1 MIIVVILIVL
11 VSAFSLKAKFDNEA
25 GEYSFWKKLF
35 YVLTLKVFDYYFKGT
50 PTKVIMYFMRL
61 LSSAYMGFSFFEPI
75 VKAGVLYSKNK
86 GFFNLWLEFQYDN
99 TSMYITVLY
108 FVCMTVTVCVYFIF
122 RKNEA
127 SIEQFFNII
136 AKKIDKIIKLLGN
149 MISKQNKTME
159 ILELQQKQNFKH
171 NIIPLQEFSDFAR
184 FNNTHDVFSYVDT
197 EELSRLRSLIV
208 DPANGHIRLVGL
220 SGMGKTFLVQKAFAD
235 AKSENVFYACNAN
248 VDLLR
253 NALSYL
259 LIERINA
266 TIILDNCSDAN
277 FRTLIAEFGT
287 AFRFISIHYDPNDYT
302 NGGYNLLNLKN
313 LETDIIID
321 KIIDQNKTREVSE
334 EYRRIIKKHAGN
346 IPFMALLLIQAFN
359 KTDSLVA
366 VNDNLLFEHL
376 LDIRGQYPEEQKRV
390 MQTLALCLPLDYDN
404 AQSKIANYLINSPKF
419 TPIETMINKTTLFN
433 NVVNELTNRNLIERD
448 SVYINMRPQPLAIWL
463 VGEWI
468 KKQGRGL
475 IDTIKD
481 LAKQED
487 SIKKPILESWS
498 SRLEYMQ
505 GNKDAEDLYAELV
518 NINGGPFANEDVIC
532 SDFGS
537 RLILAMC
544 TVNPVA
550 VVNCLYSVLY
560 VKSIKFLKD
569 KLIGDARRNI
579 VRTLEKLC
587 FCDDCFEQA
596 ACLMARLAVAEN
608 EAWANNAH
616 GQFLQLFHIAL
627 AGTESD
633 LNARI
638 SVIQKLHRDGVE
650 YNNLLLDAIKG
661 AFNSSNLVR
670 MGGAEKFG
678 FIEKSDFHPTWN
690 QISEY
695 WDNLYDFLKDWIE
708 KEPELTKTIAD
719 IICSNTRMLIHSRRP
734 DLLFKFIDLLAPQL
748 NYNWNEMH
756 KALVETKNYD
766 KVTSEI
772 GEKILFWLEK
782 LTPQDTIGR
791 MRNALHDM
799 YTKFDRGVDIIQQE
813 EKVVLPFAE
822 EFISNK
828 AYLSEEVFQL
838 LDQNNGY
845 ISWAFDAIL
854 AKDMPIDDIAAF
866 CDYIKGY
873 IYKQGKKF
881 YSSFLVSI
889 FGKLNEKQ
897 LVWPFA
903 HQLFDEGY
911 IDIAISIFAVTDDN
925 VRSKL
930 SFVMQKVSEGVI
942 EKSYVRKYLS
952 EIRLNKASDILAVAT
967 QLEECGAD
975 MPLLFDHIS
984 HYWYLD
990 ECYTNTELVQLYQKI
1005 ILNYP
1010 LKDNDNFNYEFVHL
1024 VKSLLNKSF
1033 DWKFAKSLNVKL
1045 IKFLSFNKSLFH
1057 VEEIYEILLTDKYRD
1072 YIWADFSEALTDF
1085 DNRILFF
1092 FNVKYTIGSGFEFG
1106 EKILFS
1112 GHIAQM
1118 KQLCSDF
1125 KYGALVCA
1133 ATCPIF
1139 DNADSDTGVIS
1150 SFHSFVIWLIENYG
1164 NQEQVLN
1171 EFHANLNTF
1180 SWTGSSMPLIEDRRR
1195 CFKNLKQ
1202 NKNLPGNV
1210 YSWIDLCLKENLND
1224 YKREE
1229 QHEAYMRLAYGKR

>member
-1 MIIVVILIVL
+1 MKKIIAFLKEHKDFIIFIISNIRGSVRLRALKCYFGFLLLLCTGLGFAFVCNSFGQWTLEVSYATIGKGELIIGILGTIV
-11 VSAFSLKAKFDNEA
+11 
-25 GEYSFWKKLF
+25 F
-35 YVLTLKVFDYYFKGT
+35 Y
-50 PTKVIMYFMRL
+50 IW
-61 LSSAYMGFSFFEPI
+61 
-75 VKAGVLYSKNK
+75 LY
-86 GFFNLWLEFQYDN
+86 YDN
-99 TSMYITVLY
+99 
-108 FVCMTVTVCVYFIF
+108 
-122 RKNEA
+122 K
-127 SIEQFFNII
+127 
-136 AKKIDKIIKLLGN
+136 
-149 MISKQNKTME
+149 SK
-159 ILELQQKQNFKH
+159 
-171 NIIPLQEFSDFAR
+171 
-184 FNNTHDVFSYVDT
+184 FNNTVSGKLDNIGEGIDQILRSQEAAAILPFYTFAQFEKQYNEHNVLGFVDT
-197 EELSRLRSLIV
+197 DELCIKRNIITEQKFVRIL
-208 DPANGHIRLVGL
+208 AL
-220 SGMGKTFLVQKAFAD
+220 SGTGKTFLILKAFREQGNID
-235 AKSENVFYACNAN
+235 NVFYCETVNDSRFKDAITYIAENKP
-248 VDLLR
+248 
-253 NALSYL
+253 
-259 LIERINA
+259 EA
-266 TIILDNCSDAN
+266 TIILDNCPSKISNMVIEA
-277 FRTLIAEFGT
+277 FGNKL
-287 AFRFISIHYDPNDYT
+287 RIISAYFDPNDKDNYS
-302 NGGYNLLNLKN
+302 NVVDFSDCN
-313 LETDIIID
+313 IPSIID
-321 KIIDQNKTREVSE
+321 CIISNNATRQMPISQKEF
-334 EYRRIIKKHAGN
+334 IKYHSGN
-346 IPFMALLLIQAFN
+346 IPLMALLLTQAFN
-359 KTDSLVA
+359 KNGAYYDIH
-366 VNDNLLFEHL
+366 DNRLMENL
-376 LDIRGQYPEEQKRV
+376 LDIDGVDKEYQRIAMR
-390 MQTLALCLPLDYDN
+390 TIALFQPLEFNDGESLSAKYIIESDY
-404 AQSKIANYLINSPKF
+404 F
-419 TPIETMINKTTLFN
+419 TPIVSQINRKLLFQK
-433 NVVNELTNRNLIERD
+433 VVEKLYKRSLIEKD
-448 SVYINMRPQPLAIWL
+448 SIFINMRPQPLACWL
-463 VGEWI
+463 VGEWLRE
-468 KKQGRGL
+468 QGPF
-475 IDTIKD
+475 I
-481 LAKQED
+481 
-487 SIKKPILESWS
+487 
-498 SRLEYMQ
+498 SRLISDILQQPKTLHNSIVEAWAKRLEFMQ
-505 GNKDAEDLYAELV
+505 GNHDAEDLYSELLE
-518 NINGGPFANEDVIC
+518 IHGGPFCNEDVIC

-550 VVNCLYSVLY
+550 VVNCLYSILY
-560 VKSIKFLKD
+560 TQSIDFLKD

-587 FCDDCFEQA
+587 FCDDCFEKA

-638 SVIQKLHRDGVE
+638 SVIQKLHSEGVE

-708 KEPELTKTIAD
+708 KEPELTKTIAE

-748 NYNWNEMH
+748 NYHWNEMH

-791 MRNALHDM
+791 MKNALHDM

-813 EKVVLPFAE
+813 KKVVLPFAE

-845 ISWAFDAIL
+845 ISWAFDEIL
-854 AKDMPIDDIAAF
+854 AKNMPEGDIATF

-911 IDIAISIFAVTDDN
+911 IDIAIPIFAVTDDN

-942 EKSYVRKYLS
+942 EKSNVRKYLS
-952 EIRLNKASDILAVAT
+952 AIRLNKASDIFAMAV
-967 QLEECGAD
+967 QLEKCGAD

-984 HYWYLD
+984 YYWYLD
-990 ECYTNTELVQLYQKI
+990 ECYTNTELVHLYQKV

-1010 LKDNDNFNYEFVHL
+1010 LKDNNNFNNEFVYL
-1024 VKSLLNKSF
+1024 VKSLLNKNF
-1033 DWKFAKSLNVKL
+1033 DFGFAKSLNVKL
-1045 IKFLSFNKSLFH
+1045 IKYLSFNESLFH
-1057 VEEIYEILLTDKYRD
+1057 VEEIYEVLLTDKYRD
-1072 YIWADFSEALTDF
+1072 YIWADFSKALTDF
-1085 DNRILFF
+1085 DNRIGFF
-1092 FNVKYTIGSGFEFG
+1092 INVKYTIGSGFEFG

-1112 GHIAQM
+1112 GHIEQM
-1118 KQLCSDF
+1118 KQLCRDF

-1139 DNADSDTGVIS
+1139 DTVDSDTGAIS
-1150 SFHSFVIWLIENYG
+1150 SFHSFAIWLIENYG
-1164 NQEQVLN
+1164 NQKQVLD

-1180 SWTGSSMPLIEDRRR
+1180 SCTGSSIPLIEDRKR
-1195 CFKNLKQ
+1195 CFENLKQ
-1202 NKNLPGNV
+1202 YKNLPENV
-1210 YSWIDLCLKENLND
+1210 YSWIDSCLKENLND